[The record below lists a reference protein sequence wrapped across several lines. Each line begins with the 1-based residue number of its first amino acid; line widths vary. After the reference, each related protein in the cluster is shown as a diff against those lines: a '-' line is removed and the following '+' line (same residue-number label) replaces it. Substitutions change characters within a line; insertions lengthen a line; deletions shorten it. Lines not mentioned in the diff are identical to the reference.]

1 MEPMPPA
8 QHARRVVTGVDAQGL
23 STIHSDDIAGARLER
38 PGGAT
43 VTEIWRADRLP
54 ADMGDAGPLTAKTV
68 LSPSPEGL
76 AVRICTFPP
85 DTAMDAATYRTYSA
99 AMAESYGPDAAAAAK
114 NIPGMHRTET
124 VDVVTVISGEIWVV
138 TENGE
143 TVLRQ
148 GDSVVQ
154 RGTPHAWSNR
164 TDSTATVVAIMMAAQ
179 S

>member
-1 MEPMPPA
+1 MEEQTA
-8 QHARRVVTGVDAQGL
+8 THARRVVTGYDSDGK
-23 STIHSDDIAGARLER
+23 STIISDGGATARLER

-43 VTEIWRADRLP
+43 VTEIWRADQLP
-54 ADMGDAGPLTAKTV
+54 DSVDAAGPLSDVTV
-68 LSPSPEGL
+68 LSPPPEGL

-85 DTAMDAATYRTYSA
+85 DSAMDASTYGTYA
-99 AMAESYGPDAAAAAK
+99 ASLAQSYGPDAASATVK
-114 NIPGMHRTET
+114 EIPGIHRTET

-143 TVLRQ
+143 TVLRP

-164 TDSTATVVAIMMAAQ
+164 TDRTATVVAIMMAATR
-179 S
+179 